1 MSAEKMLTP
10 GLLWAGY
17 VCLAGGAFALW
28 LPMLG
33 LLPLPVLA
41 VAFILRHRAVARE
54 DAVSAGHAQWQL
66 HTLWLLFFL
75 LVVLV
80 GLFAAVGIV
89 FSEVAVLDI
98 VEGIGSAYSANQID
112 LAVVL
117 KRFWAIGEIR
127 YFTWAGLLWLALAL
141 VWPLKRIF
149 QGAWGMCAGCPPAG
163 LNNGARWLVLAVAVI
178 VQGGLMALVVVM

>member
-66 HTLWLLFFL
+66 HTFWLLFFS
-75 LVVLV
+75 
-80 GLFAAVGIV
+80 A
-89 FSEVAVLDI
+89 
-98 VEGIGSAYSANQID
+98 GSSCGSVCGGGY
-112 LAVVL
+112 
-117 KRFWAIGEIR
+117 RF
-127 YFTWAGLLWLALAL
+127 
-141 VWPLKRIF
+141 
-149 QGAWGMCAGCPPAG
+149 
-163 LNNGARWLVLAVAVI
+163 
-178 VQGGLMALVVVM
+178 

>member
-1 MSAEKMLTP
+1 M
-10 GLLWAGY
+10 
-17 VCLAGGAFALW
+17 W

-66 HTLWLLFFL
+66 HTFWLLFFL

-98 VEGIGSAYSANQID
+98 VDGIGSAYSANQID